1 MGDRKIVKSQ
11 NECCRQG
18 DGVTFSPPSLH
29 LNVYGSNLLKNRLTI
44 PSMMTRNHI
53 SNIRI
58 LHYLKVNTFKIG
70 LERPCEPTA
79 SDFKDGIVI
88 AKCFKNN
95 MYVK

>member
-1 MGDRKIVKSQ
+1 MGDRKVVKSQ

-18 DGVTFSPPSLH
+18 DGDTFSPPSLH

-58 LHYLKVNTFKIG
+58 FTLFKGEHIQDWFG
-70 LERPCEPTA
+70 EAMRA
-79 SDFKDGIVI
+79 NGK
-88 AKCFKNN
+88 
-95 MYVK
+95 